1 MSDATDSSTSRQSST
16 FGTVAV
22 WVISAYAGAQLISNV
37 ASLKIG
43 LVAGFAVDMGTFL
56 YPITFTLRDLV
67 HKVLGRSGARAV
79 ILAAGALNLF
89 MALYLMW
96 ITGVP
101 GDPQW
106 GLDEQFC
113 AVLTPVWRL
122 VAASIL
128 AQVVSELTDTEVY
141 HWFVRRVTRRF
152 HWLRVLL
159 SNSVSIPV
167 DNVIFAVGAF
177 GFTLPWTVVGEIF
190 LFNLVVKYGVTLV
203 SLPFIYFVRERRNG
217 APQAD

>member
-1 MSDATDSSTSRQSST
+1 MNDATTASASKTNAT
-16 FGTVAV
+16 FGTIAV
-22 WVISAYAGAQLISNV
+22 WVISTYAGAQLISNV

-43 LVAGFAVDMGTFL
+43 LVAGYAVDMGTFL

-96 ITGVP
+96 ITAVP

-106 GLDEQFC
+106 GLNEQFS

-141 HWFVRRVTRRF
+141 HWFVVRVTRRF

-177 GFTLPWTVVGEIF
+177 GFTLPWSVVGEIF
-190 LFNLVVKYGVTLV
+190 LFNLVIKYGVTLV

-217 APQAD
+217 EGPAD